1 MSEIAVRIAEPF
13 EAPNIVDVLREA
25 ETWLEQRGAPLW
37 TEVELDSGAI
47 SADVRTGQY
56 AVALVAGQ
64 IVGAVRLTW
73 DDALFWPD
81 ATAGEAGY
89 VHRLAVRRAHAGGIV
104 SRSLL
109 AWAAAEAATAGRR
122 FLRLDCDARRA
133 RLRALYE
140 RVGFNFCDERTV
152 GPYLIARYEKSLA
165 V

>member
-1 MSEIAVRIAEPF
+1 MSDVAVRIAEPL

-25 ETWLEQRGAPLW
+25 ATWLEQRGVPLW
-37 TEVELDSGAI
+37 AEAELDSGVI

-56 AVALVAGQ
+56 AVALVAGH

-89 VHRLAVRRAHAGGIV
+89 VHRLAVRRVHAGGVV
-104 SRSLL
+104 SRALL
-109 AWAAAEAATAGRR
+109 DWAAAEAATAGRR
-122 FLRLDCDARRA
+122 FLRLDCDARRV

-140 RVGFNFCDERTV
+140 RVGFNFRDERTV
-152 GPYLIARYEKSLA
+152 GPYFVARYEKTLA